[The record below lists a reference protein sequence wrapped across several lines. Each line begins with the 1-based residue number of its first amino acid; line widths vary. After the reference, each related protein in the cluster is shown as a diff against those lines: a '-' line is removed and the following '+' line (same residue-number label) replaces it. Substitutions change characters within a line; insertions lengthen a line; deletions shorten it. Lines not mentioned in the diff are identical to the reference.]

1 VNAPEDPIGGCV
13 YCVCGGVTVQHT
25 CNFCA
30 CCFSPRYID
39 IMVFGKGHIYSDP
52 TCYDIY
58 DCKTPYDP
66 EGLVGAFN
74 AVLLTYLGLLV
85 GRVLVGGLMLIYP
98 FLFSL
103 FNFSFCFRFIIT
115 P

>member
-85 GRVLVGGLMLIYP
+85 GRVLVGGGAYVDLP
-98 FLFSL
+98 
-103 FNFSFCFRFIIT
+103 FSFFLV
-115 P
+115 